1 MNVQD
6 VIVYV
11 IMFLCVVYTGKH
23 FLKFSE
29 REKLLQVVAAVD
41 VRGALLRKSNV
52 VKVMKSQ
59 KISFRYCRIEN

>member
-23 FLKFSE
+23 FLK
-29 REKLLQVVAAVD
+29 
-41 VRGALLRKSNV
+41 
-52 VKVMKSQ
+52 
-59 KISFRYCRIEN
+59 SFRRRKAASSGCGCGGSGCPVAKKQCCQGDEISKK